1 MVVAQAVPVFAIDYW
16 NKFSGF
22 IAVRALGA
30 IDASSGVLSKLNN
43 QLFAGSKGEPDHDS
57 PERIME
63 TEYGLG
69 IDLQVEINKLAMKK
83 MFSEVSV
90 GAKSEV
96 ELCLKRGP
104 IGSWG
109 EVEDMSALV
118 KRICSREKLSS
129 VTGQTK
135 LCVKIYFAESDIM
148 SGKAGQRYFES
159 CWTGQDTELDECCDL
174 TVKTIPE
181 TDHDSILLKLAVLK
195 EVFEKI
201 GEMH

>member
-1 MVVAQAVPVFAIDYW
+1 
-16 NKFSGF
+16 
-22 IAVRALGA
+22 
-30 IDASSGVLSKLNN
+30 
-43 QLFAGSKGEPDHDS
+43 
-57 PERIME
+57 ME

-96 ELCLKRGP
+96 ALCLKRGP

-159 CWTGQDTELDECCDL
+159 CWTGQDAELDECCDL

-181 TDHDSILLKLAVLK
+181 TDHDSIVLKLAVLK
-195 EVFEKI
+195 EVFKRI

>member
-1 MVVAQAVPVFAIDYW
+1 MVVAQALPVFAIDYW

-43 QLFAGSKGEPDHDS
+43 ELFPGSKGEPEHDS
-57 PERIME
+57 PARIME

-96 ELCLKRGP
+96 ALCLKRGP
-104 IGSWG
+104 IGSW
-109 EVEDMSALV
+109 D
-118 KRICSREKLSS
+118 
-129 VTGQTK
+129 
-135 LCVKIYFAESDIM
+135 
-148 SGKAGQRYFES
+148 
-159 CWTGQDTELDECCDL
+159 
-174 TVKTIPE
+174 
-181 TDHDSILLKLAVLK
+181 
-195 EVFEKI
+195 
-201 GEMH
+201 